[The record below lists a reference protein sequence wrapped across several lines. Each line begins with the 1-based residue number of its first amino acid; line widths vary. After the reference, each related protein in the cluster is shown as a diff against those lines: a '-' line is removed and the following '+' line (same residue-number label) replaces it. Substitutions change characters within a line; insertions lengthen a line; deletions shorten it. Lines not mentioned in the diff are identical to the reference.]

1 MESNTIGTRLESFL
15 KSKFGDKRGWLTK
28 AATALGM
35 DSSGV
40 KKYINNEFKPGPIMQ
55 DKLREL
61 KCDIEWLMTGE
72 TKSADRVREKEIE
85 YYKSENEK
93 LKQENDALKRSLA
106 PHLVQTVLES
116 INYKPVRKKKQ

>member
-1 MESNTIGTRLESFL
+1 M
-15 KSKFGDKRGWLTK
+15 
-28 AATALGM
+28 GM